1 MRPNILIFMTDQEQA
16 DVVHPDHP
24 CITPNATRLAQEGVL
39 FNRSFCPTA
48 HCCPS
53 RATFMTGVYPSR
65 HGIYNNVSNPTAIHH
80 ELYEGVGMFSEV
92 LRSSGY
98 NLAYAGKWHVT
109 DAENPALTV
118 VGKICT
124 SRRAKAAT
132 CTVQWRTVAG
142 GCQTTRI
149 DRTRTRANSPTRLG
163 TLPIVS
169 ILPDRHT
176 ERLRRPSRLSRC
188 PIWDGGVAAI
198 IPSRGTVV
206 SIHRTERTPRSV
218 RRAGTFRPNV

>member
-39 FNRSFCPTA
+39 FSRSFCPTA

-92 LRSSGY
+92 LRSSVITWRMPENGMSPMPRTHPTE
-98 NLAYAGKWHVT
+98 AGR
-109 DAENPALTV
+109 
-118 VGKICT
+118 ICT
-124 SRRAKAAT
+124 LRGQRQLHAPFGSA
-132 CTVQWRTVAG
+132 VAG
-142 GCQTTRI
+142 ASQATRI
-149 DRTRTRANSPTRLG
+149 DGAATRTNSSSRLG
-163 TLPIVS
+163 ALSTVS

-188 PIWDGGVAAI
+188 PIWDGGVTAI
-198 IPSRGTVV
+198 IPSGCAVV
-206 SIHRTERTPRSV
+206 SIHRAERTPRPV
-218 RRAGTFRPNV
+218 RRTRAICRDV